1 METTDYN
8 KQANDFLSKTGAT
21 MKINFSHNGKHFADD
36 KQNRDIYKITISKG
50 KRHYTFNFGQS
61 IAKSGLMLQ
70 MGKKEIYIELPDSHK
85 HLMLKRNETAL
96 RYWIKNNIDFDI
108 LPSDKIIYPE
118 QPTIYDVLACLQKY
132 DVGSFEDFCWEFGY
146 NVDSRRAEKIYK
158 AVCKE
163 YEKLCT
169 IFTDEEME
177 LMQEIQ

>member
-50 KRHYTFNFGQS
+50 KRHYTFDFGQS
-61 IAKSGLMLQ
+61 IAKTGT
-70 MGKKEIYIELPDSHK
+70 KE
-85 HLMLKRNETAL
+85 A
-96 RYWIKNNIDFDI
+96 
-108 LPSDKIIYPE
+108 
-118 QPTIYDVLACLQKY
+118 PTPYDVLACLQKY

-146 NVDSRRAEKIYK
+146 NVDSSQAEKTYK

-169 IFTDEEME
+169 IFSDDEME